1 MPITSSAFTTPVS
14 IPGSFVRANMN
25 VQSIVRRLRVLGG
38 EHFRSGFEVGCSIG
52 ELTCMLAGY
61 CDALLAVDIVEAP
74 LRAAHSVCAEQPWVR
89 FAQMEVPRQ
98 WPDDVFDLIVL
109 SEVLY
114 FLSPEDIIRV
124 ADRAADT
131 LRAPRQSTVGKLA
144 RPVRP
149 IPARVTRPQ
158 QYSLSEYGTGCR
170 HGCSILR
177 GARIASTCSA
187 AGSGGQKGNEQP
199 QAVISPRS

>member
-1 MPITSSAFTTPVS
+1 MIAPRRSRNAHHFQRLYDASLEPWQFRSSEYERAKYRTTIAS
-14 IPGSFVRANMN
+14 
-25 VQSIVRRLRVLGG
+25 LGG

-131 LRAPRQSTVGKLA
+131 LEPQGIVLLVNWRGRTDDPCTGDQAAAIFIERVRNWLSPRL
-144 RPVRP
+144 
-149 IPARVTRPQ
+149 
-158 QYSLSEYGTGCR
+158 QYSEGSAYRLDLLSCR
-170 HGCSILR
+170 
-177 GARIASTCSA
+177 
-187 AGSGGQKGNEQP
+187 
-199 QAVISPRS
+199 

>member
-1 MPITSSAFTTPVS
+1 
-14 IPGSFVRANMN
+14 
-25 VQSIVRRLRVLGG
+25 
-38 EHFRSGFEVGCSIG
+38 
-52 ELTCMLAGY
+52 MLAGY

-74 LRAAHSVCAEQPWVR
+74 LRAAHSVCAEQPWVQ

-131 LRAPRQSTVGKLA
+131 LEPQGKVPVGKLA
-144 RPVRP
+144 RPYGR
-149 IPARVTRPQ
+149 
-158 QYSLSEYGTGCR
+158 SL
-170 HGCSILR
+170 HG
-177 GARIASTCSA
+177 
-187 AGSGGQKGNEQP
+187 
-199 QAVISPRS
+199 